1 MHEASGARGG
11 AGLARGCG
19 GRVDRRPGRQSG
31 GGAVVPER
39 SPAARVEAL
48 GHRGRVVGAGQW
60 RRPGQRLPERR
71 RPGSPRGS
79 PGDDASARPC
89 SSPPRAQAHLAAR
102 CPRRVGPQ
110 TMPVSDQAFVTLATN
125 DVYCQGAL
133 VLGQSLRDHRAT
145 RRLVVL
151 VTPQVSNLLREI
163 QMIHIDTRRSETL
176 LLTSNNGRHGECYQ
190 RLIWGEGPGPGQ
202 L

>member
-1 MHEASGARGG
+1 MLFRSAGPRRWGAGDAWWAQGRGAGPGRGCRSAAGLEVRAGRLETTPPPGPARG
-11 AGLARGCG
+11 
-19 GRVDRRPGRQSG
+19 RPRT
-31 GGAVVPER
+31 E
-39 SPAARVEAL
+39 
-48 GHRGRVVGAGQW
+48 
-60 RRPGQRLPERR
+60 
-71 RPGSPRGS
+71 
-79 PGDDASARPC
+79 
-89 SSPPRAQAHLAAR
+89 AHLAPR
-102 CPRRVGPQ
+102 CPRRPGPQ